1 MINRQQ
7 VIIGGAEVL
16 VDAEAA
22 STVRA
27 DIRIESGRIVAL
39 SEPGALPPAG
49 FGRDDTTT
57 RIDAAGCLA
66 IPGLVDAHCHS
77 YTSLLRGTVA
87 GAPLD
92 LFVIDAMARRA
103 ERPARSVYLSAQ
115 LHALELLKRG
125 VTAHLDHFRHG
136 ALPSLASVEAAFA
149 AYRDIGIRT
158 TIAPMYEDR
167 NYLDSMPIDA
177 ERLPAPVLKRW
188 RAMSKP
194 VPEACFDLM
203 DALLPWR
210 GRDDGLCQVM
220 LGVDGP
226 QRCSSRLL
234 EMTADYAA
242 RHAMGWQTHLLE
254 AKTQAMMAPVAQG
267 FVAWLDRFGL
277 VTPRTSFAHFV
288 WCDDADIALVA
299 ERGASVVHN
308 PVSNLHLG
316 SGIQP
321 IRRLLDGGIN
331 LALGTD
337 SESGA
342 AACLLEQAKV
352 MALLSRVQGEPAA
365 RWVDARAAFRAAT
378 LGGAR
383 VLAQGDELGRIAP
396 GCRADIVLID
406 TTGLDWQPRGELFS
420 HLVMYETGA
429 NVRDVIVGGD
439 VVIRNGRAT
448 RIDERA
454 LIAEAVAV
462 AAADRTANTHWLEI
476 AAGERDAF
484 ARLIEGALAQP
495 LGIERH
501 ARLR

>member
-1 MINRQQ
+1 MTKRQQ
-7 VIIGGAEVL
+7 VIIRSAEIL
-16 VDAEAA
+16 PDAEAQA
-22 STVRA
+22 TMRG
-27 DIRIESGRIVAL
+27 DIWLDGGRIVAL
-39 SEPGALPPAG
+39 TGPGMPGPQG
-49 FGRDDTTT
+49 FGAVDTTT
-57 RIDAAGCLA
+57 VIDAAGCLA

-103 ERPARSVYLSAQ
+103 ERGPGAVYLSAQ

-125 VTAHLDHFRHG
+125 VTAYLDHFRHG
-136 ALPSLASVEAAFA
+136 ALPTLSSIEAAFA
-149 AYRDIGIRT
+149 AYREIGIRT
-158 TIAPMYEDR
+158 TLAPMYEDR

-177 ERLPAPVLKRW
+177 PRLPAQVLARW

-194 VPEACFDLM
+194 APEAYFDLV

-226 QRCSSRLL
+226 QRCTPRLL
-234 EMTADYAA
+234 ELTADYAA
-242 RHAMGWQTHLLE
+242 RHTMGWQTHLLE
-254 AKTQAMMAPVAQG
+254 AKTQAMMAPAPHG
-267 FVAWLDRFGL
+267 FVAWLDSFGL
-277 VTPRTSFAHFV
+277 VNPRTSFAHFV
-288 WCDDADIALVA
+288 WCEDTDIALVG

-321 IRRLLDGGIN
+321 IRRLLDCGVN
-331 LALGTD
+331 VALGTD

-342 AACLLEQAKV
+342 AACLLEQAKI

-365 RWVDARAAFRAAT
+365 RWIDARDAFRAAT

-383 VLAQGDELGRIAP
+383 LMGRADDLGRIAP
-396 GCRADIVLID
+396 GYCADIVLID
-406 TTGLDWQPRGELFS
+406 TTGLDWQPRGDIFS

-429 NVRDVIVGGD
+429 NVRDVIVAGN

-448 RIDERA
+448 RLDEQA

-462 AAADRTANTHWLEI
+462 AAADATANAQWLEI
-476 AAGERDAF
+476 AAAERDAF
-484 ARLIEGALAQP
+484 ALLIEGAFSQP